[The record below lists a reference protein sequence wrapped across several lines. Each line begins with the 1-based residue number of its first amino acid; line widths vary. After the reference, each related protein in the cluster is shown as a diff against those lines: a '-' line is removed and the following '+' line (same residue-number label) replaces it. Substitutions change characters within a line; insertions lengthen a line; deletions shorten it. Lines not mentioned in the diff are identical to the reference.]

1 MEFDVETSQYFTGR
15 SSKLNVSSSC
25 LIADGS
31 HVKTVW
37 LHVVVS
43 SKHVIL
49 HFWDNVR
56 LFKYYPV
63 EVPQICFNSLNYSN
77 QTCIQVSKLLLDK

>member
-15 SSKLNVSSSC
+15 SSKWNVSNSC
-25 LIADGS
+25 FIADDS
-31 HVKTVW
+31 HAKTVW

-49 HFWDNVR
+49 HFWDNVD
-56 LFKYYPV
+56 LFKYCPV
-63 EVPQICFNSLNYSN
+63 EVRQNCLNSLNYSN
-77 QTCIQVSKLLLDK
+77 QTCIQVSKFSSDN

>member
-1 MEFDVETSQYFTGR
+1 MEFDVETSQHFTGR

-25 LIADGS
+25 FIADGS

-49 HFWDNVR
+49 HFEIMSVCLNIIQW
-56 LFKYYPV
+56 KYLKFVLIP
-63 EVPQICFNSLNYSN
+63 
-77 QTCIQVSKLLLDK
+77 